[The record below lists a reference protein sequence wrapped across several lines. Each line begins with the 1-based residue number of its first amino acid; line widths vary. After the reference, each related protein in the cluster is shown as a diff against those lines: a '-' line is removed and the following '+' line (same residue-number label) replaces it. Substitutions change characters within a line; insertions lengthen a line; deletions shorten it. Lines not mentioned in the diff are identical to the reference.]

1 MKKKLLLGLAL
12 VANSAMAFETGTGT
26 VTGFI
31 PGNVGAGTS
40 VFVFQ
45 TSSNSTPSTS
55 CNTTQRFAIAST
67 NPQYSSTV
75 AAVIAA
81 FASGAPVTAFGL
93 GTCDVVSNAE
103 DLNYMCV
110 GTLPC

>member
-1 MKKKLLLGLAL
+1 MKMKFLLGLTLA
-12 VANSAMAFETGTGT
+12 ATTAAAGTGTGT

-31 PGNVGAGTS
+31 PGNVASGTA

-45 TSSNSTPSTS
+45 TSSNSPLAS
-55 CNTTQRFAIAST
+55 CNQTQRFAIAST
-67 NPQYSSTV
+67 NPQYNSTV

-81 FASGAPVTAFGL
+81 FASGASVTAIGL
-93 GTCDVVSNAE
+93 GTCNVVGNAE
-103 DLNYMCV
+103 DLNYVCV